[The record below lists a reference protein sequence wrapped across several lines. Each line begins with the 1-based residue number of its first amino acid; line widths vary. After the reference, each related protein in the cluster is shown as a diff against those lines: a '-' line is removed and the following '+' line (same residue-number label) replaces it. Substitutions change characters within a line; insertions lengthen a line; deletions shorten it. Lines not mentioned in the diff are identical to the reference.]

1 LFFKSTTTSGD
12 GGARLISRDASEY
25 PTVIIRQDESSPQEL
40 YFYEAT
46 NDAGKVVDVNE
57 WHHLAFTIDTGRNN
71 SQLFLDGQLID
82 SAGVNDDTTARPYV
96 IGGNTEGDGDVSGD
110 NFIGKIDDVRLYDHI
125 LSAKEVKQL
134 SQAKVLHYKFE
145 EDGFA
150 GDASGNGNRGKI
162 SGPTPTSDSKV
173 GNQAYVFTDSD
184 GFEAKNNPTLQV
196 TTDLTISFWAKPF
209 DISSPSRQNP
219 IHKDYRDEYTMTME
233 TDGDLSFYFN
243 DSDSAYNNYQAQD
256 MFENDNEWVHVT
268 AVRNNGTSVEWYRN
282 GELFQTKSWNGGQP
296 VAGNNDVEIGYGYVN
311 AFNGI
316 LDDFRIYAS
325 ALSDDEV
332 KEIYEQRASI
342 DSGGNFHTTH
352 ITETKHR
359 GRIADYTEWEVGT
372 TGSQGSF
379 SRSGSPDENEIV
391 MHPDPFGK
399 QVPTWKCI
407 PDSSSGAD
415 GGWNMDFIGD
425 NSERLRMSVFV
436 KRTGSSMNGNYYHGC
451 DNDGNTLTLS
461 GNTDG
466 NPYFHYGSLPT
477 TDEWFLLVGILHP
490 HEYTGSG
497 TGVTG
502 VYDLNGN
509 KVSGGEDYKWGSE
522 NHQEL
527 RNYLFYSTDT
537 SERQYFVYPR
547 IDVVDGHEP
556 TITDLV
562 GGLDSRVYDRI
573 SSIDASEPQ
582 PLALTSKQVYI
593 SELDE
598 VGPATESL
606 VGWWPLD
613 GSTDEHSGKSG
624 DASPTVGSPSVV
636 GGLGQSAY
644 RFDESGSGDRLE
656 ASLNRPANTEIT
668 SSAWIFP
675 NSSVDE
681 RATILRADRF
691 YFQHYE
697 NDSLA
702 TFWYGSQD
710 RGYHYSDAGS
720 VPINVWSHVVTTWDD
735 SGNINFYA
743 NGDKINTI
751 TGVGGGPRDELDF
764 IEIGQQ
770 NSGRRFNGKIQ
781 DVRIYDRALTSKEV
795 ETLYNLTDPEQKQ
808 QVIVDEDSTMMTKN
822 QFSEII

>member
-1 LFFKSTTTSGD
+1 MGLVAHWRLEGNAKDSFGEYNGFEVGGPTYSSGKIGNCYDNTGNNAEGIELIRDDDFGEYEDLYSFSLFFKSTTTSGD

-25 PTVIIRQDESSPQEL
+25 PTVIIRQNDSSPQEL

-46 NDAGKVVDVNE
+46 NDAGNVVDVNK
-57 WHHLAFTIDTGRNN
+57 WYHLAFTIDTGRNN
-71 SQLFLDGQLID
+71 SQLFLDGELID
-82 SAGVNDDTTARPYV
+82 SGGVNDDTSARPYV
-96 IGGNTEGDGDVSGD
+96 IGGNTEGDGDVSGN

-150 GDASGNGNRGKI
+150 GDASGNGNRGQI

-173 GNQAYVFTDSD
+173 GNQAYVFTDSN

-209 DISSPSRQNP
+209 DIDSPSRQNP

-243 DSDSAYNNYQAQD
+243 DSDSSYNNYQAQD
-256 MFENDNEWVHVT
+256 MFQNDNEWVHVT
-268 AVRNNGTSVEWYRN
+268 AVRNNGTNVEWYRN
-282 GELFQTKSWNGGQP
+282 GELFQTRSWNGGQP

-325 ALSDDEV
+325 ALSGEEV
-332 KEIYEQRASI
+332 KEVYEQRASI
-342 DSGGNFHTTH
+342 DSGGNFHTR
-352 ITETKHR
+352 ELSESEDR
-359 GRIADYTEWEVGT
+359 FDEFVGSVREEDT
-372 TGSQGSF
+372 DVLGSQDGFDEVYRLDARENVSFEDFLTGRVTTVDWNNSGPGNNLYLVLWLKGNNCPDGGFRGTFIKNPTPDTNEYQQYILRADGNNSRDEYFRLFYNSSDDTSF
-379 SRSGSPDENEIV
+379 S
-391 MHPDPFGK
+391 
-399 QVPTWKCI
+399 
-407 PDSSSGAD
+407 
-415 GGWNMDFIGD
+415 FIGD
-425 NSERLRMSVFV
+425 PKIFTESEFE
-436 KRTGSSMNGNYYHGC
+436 KRT
-451 DNDGNTLTLS
+451 
-461 GNTDG
+461 
-466 NPYFHYGSLPT
+466 
-477 TDEWFLLVGILHP
+477 
-490 HEYTGSG
+490 
-497 TGVTG
+497 
-502 VYDLNGN
+502 
-509 KVSGGEDYKWGSE
+509 
-522 NHQEL
+522 Q
-527 RNYLFYSTDT
+527 
-537 SERQYFVYPR
+537 
-547 IDVVDGHEP
+547 
-556 TITDLV
+556 
-562 GGLDSRVYDRI
+562 I
-573 SSIDASEPQ
+573 SSTGETVFDSFSE
-582 PLALTSKQVYI
+582 I
-593 SELDE
+593 
-598 VGPATESL
+598 GPAPASL

-644 RFDESGSGDRLE
+644 RFDEAGSGDRLE
-656 ASLNRPANTEIT
+656 ANMNRPTNTEIT

-681 RATILRADRF
+681 RAPITRIDRF

-697 NDSLA
+697 DDSLA

-710 RGYHYSDAGS
+710 EGYHYSDAGS
-720 VPINVWSHVVTTWDD
+720 VPINVWSHVVVTWDD

-743 NGDKINTI
+743 NGDKINTV

-764 IEIGQQ
+764 IRIGQE